1 MPHSSFD
8 GVIVTI
14 HRDFHASLL
23 KLRDESPIISLNFA
37 LKNFSPSRMSFGGSV
52 AKRFSPDSVFNKTVE
67 SWQTNHNSPR
77 CSSYQAY
84 HSIVGSEKLSR
95 EGKKREILRGSERK
109 ILARASCEGERRW
122 KPTKITVI
130 PFFSFF
136 HLIRHQEGNFIILI
150 RTFFL
155 HSQNPRSSS
164 TSFRRNSFATKTI
177 NAN

>member
-1 MPHSSFD
+1 MSLQLSHLISHSR
-8 GVIVTI
+8 I
-14 HRDFHASLL
+14 LL
-23 KLRDESPIISLNFA
+23 QVEWVSAARSQNVSVPTALSTR
-37 LKNFSPSRMSFGGSV
+37 LKNPGKQITILLDARHIKLITASSGR
-52 AKRFSPDSVFNKTVE
+52 K
-67 SWQTNHNSPR
+67 NSLAR
-77 CSSYQAY
+77 
-84 HSIVGSEKLSR
+84 GRREKS
-95 EGKKREILRGSERK
+95 LRGSERK
-109 ILARASCEGERRW
+109 ILARANFKGENRC

-136 HLIRHQEGNFIILI
+136 HLIRHQKGNFIILI